1 MFATQ
6 SGADTLH
13 SINAHRQARA
23 ARRLI
28 VQRKRERNQR
38 IADCF
43 RFVGK
48 LAFGSFLVYL
58 LMLCA
63 CLG

>member
-1 MFATQ
+1 MFVTQ

-23 ARRLI
+23 ARRFI
-28 VQRKRERNQR
+28 VQRKRDRNQR

-48 LAFGSFLVYL
+48 LVFGSFLVYL